1 MFEAAFERAA
11 ERDGRAGAEE
21 TLDSDVDLVL
31 DIVSIGG
38 SGCAVVEDDIVEVR
52 SSDTLLAANG
62 AGTVVSAMTQ
72 RMFVKDMKEDLRGTS
87 RSHGFRGEGI
97 LKAQG
102 AVAQIKESVGG
113 ERIKEGGVRTGTLTY
128 ISR

>member
-1 MFEAAFERAA
+1 MFEAALERAA

-21 TLDSDVDLVL
+21 SLDSDEDLVV
-31 DIVSIGG
+31 DIVSTGG

-62 AGTVVSAMTQ
+62 AGTVVSATIQ
-72 RMFVKDMKEDLRGTS
+72 RMLVKDVKEDLRGTS

-97 LKAQG
+97 LNAQG
-102 AVAQIKESVGG
+102 AVAQIKEESGGG
-113 ERIKEGGVRTGTLTY
+113 ERID
-128 ISR
+128 

>member
-62 AGTVVSAMTQ
+62 AGTVVSAMISGC
-72 RMFVKDMKEDLRGTS
+72 LS
-87 RSHGFRGEGI
+87 RI
-97 LKAQG
+97 
-102 AVAQIKESVGG
+102 
-113 ERIKEGGVRTGTLTY
+113 
-128 ISR
+128 